1 VILNKGKNK
10 LFIWLAIYNRCW
22 TADRLDKRGHPPA
35 CPLCDQAE
43 ETINH
48 ILVTCVCSRQ
58 VWCFVLQ
65 QLGYYNFAR
74 QDTTRFACWWSR
86 TVRGLPASEKKGLNS
101 FIILVAWEICKHRN
115 NCVFNGTTPSMDDVL
130 QAIASE
136 GALWCL
142 AGASKLRDLLSRA
155 AVLGH

>member
-1 VILNKGKNK
+1 
-10 LFIWLAIYNRCW
+10 
-22 TADRLDKRGHPPA
+22 
-35 CPLCDQAE
+35 
-43 ETINH
+43 
-48 ILVTCVCSRQ
+48 
-58 VWCFVLQ
+58 
-65 QLGYYNFAR
+65 
-74 QDTTRFACWWSR
+74 
-86 TVRGLPASEKKGLNS
+86 LPASEKKGLNS